1 MKTLFT
7 ERQIEIAK
15 LVYSGDSMKE
25 ISKKLG
31 ISVQDVSI
39 TAKRFR
45 ENLEKAFNTVNFA
58 KNLSFS
64 GIIVIEAGTHI
75 LDAARRIINEA
86 DRLEI
91 KLRDNTV
98 TLVNTLRSYLG
109 KGLKSGVSTDRLQIA
124 LMRDGTIRVF

>member
-7 ERQIEIAK
+7 ERQVEIAK
-15 LVYSGDSMKE
+15 LLYSGESMND

-31 ISVQDVSI
+31 ITVQDVSI

-58 KNLSFS
+58 RDLSFS
-64 GIIVIEAGTHI
+64 GIIAIESGTHI

-98 TLVNTLRSYLG
+98 SLVNALRSYLG
-109 KGLKSGVSTDRLQIA
+109 KELKNGVSTDRLQIA
-124 LMRDGTIRVF
+124 LMKDGTIRVF